1 MVHIPNPQLFP
12 MLQTAL
18 TAESMVNVVS
28 RLCPN
33 ALSAVIVSQGLMMIL
48 TVFSGGVF
56 IEWNNTPKYWIWLQ
70 ELSLFTQASRSAII
84 NLNSNV
90 QYRCLIAQ
98 NGNNICSILGRTF
111 ECDAESS
118 DGTFCMVNG
127 RTVLKLLQGTSY
139 HDRPVIAFGF
149 LVLIFLV
156 LRLTVLILMHY
167 PIDSIL
173 AAIRKWHSTGVEDQ
187 MIKIQIKNRYLEG
200 DNTNQYTSLSEH
212 FPVPC

>member
-1 MVHIPNPQLFP
+1 
-12 MLQTAL
+12 
-18 TAESMVNVVS
+18 
-28 RLCPN
+28 
-33 ALSAVIVSQGLMMIL
+33 MMIL

-70 ELSLFTQASRSAII
+70 ELSLFTQATRAAII

-90 QYRCLIAQ
+90 QYKCLIPQ
-98 NGNNICSILGRTF
+98 NGNDICSILGRTF
-111 ECDAESS
+111 DCDGQSS
-118 DGTFCMVNG
+118 DGITCLVNG
-127 RTVLKLLQGTSY
+127 RTVLKYLQGTSY

-156 LRLTVLILMHY
+156 LRLTVLILMYY

-200 DNTNQYTSLSEH
+200 KSAPYSQPHFSNTSQAIANEHVYISSLLQAKS
-212 FPVPC
+212 PQ